1 MLTSNIAT
9 RQTSCVVAW
18 GEVETSAIHAP
29 GITATRWFRTAAA
42 IFFVFLWGSAFVPS
56 KIGVLASSPMW
67 FLVVRFA
74 VSGAVALAI
83 AVASGA
89 PWPRGRRAWTLIV
102 LLGVL
107 ANAMYLGF
115 TYEALRH
122 LAAGVGSVVTSTN
135 PLILALAAPVFLG
148 EPLTKWKS
156 VGLLLGFAGVLA
168 IMIERSGSG
177 TARPSDVAL
186 VFIATFASVASTI
199 VFKKFLV
206 EMDVRMTTALQLFA
220 ASLAV
225 LPFAIAFEG
234 APHATWGFP
243 IVASFVYLVVALS
256 VGGSLLWF
264 WLLEQGEAS
273 RVTAYYFLS
282 PVFGLLVASFFGEP
296 LSIRDLGGLAAI
308 AVGIAIVQRA

>member
-1 MLTSNIAT
+1 VEAST
-9 RQTSCVVAW
+9 
-18 GEVETSAIHAP
+18 GEHP

-56 KIGVLASSPMW
+56 KIGVLASSPLW

-83 AVASGA
+83 ARALGA
-89 PWPRGRRAWTLIV
+89 PWPHGRRAWTLIL

-107 ANAMYLGF
+107 ANAAYLGF

-122 LAAGVGSVVTSTN
+122 LAAGIGSVVTSTN
-135 PLILALAAPVFLG
+135 PLILALVAPALLG
-148 EPLTKWKS
+148 ERLTPLKLS
-156 VGLLLGFAGVLA
+156 GLLIGFAGVIA
-168 IMIERSGSG
+168 IVLERAGTG
-177 TARPSDVAL
+177 TAEPRDIGL
-186 VFIATFASVASTI
+186 CFIAVLSSVASTV

-220 ASLAV
+220 ASVALV
-225 LPFAIAFEG
+225 PFAIVMEG
-234 APHATWGFP
+234 TPHVTWGVP
-243 IVASFVYLVVALS
+243 IVAAFVYLVVALS
-256 VGGSLLWF
+256 VGGSFLWF
-264 WLLEQGEAS
+264 WLLEKGEAS

-296 LSIRDLGGLAAI
+296 LAIRDLGGLIAI
-308 AVGIAIVQRA
+308 AVGISLVQRS